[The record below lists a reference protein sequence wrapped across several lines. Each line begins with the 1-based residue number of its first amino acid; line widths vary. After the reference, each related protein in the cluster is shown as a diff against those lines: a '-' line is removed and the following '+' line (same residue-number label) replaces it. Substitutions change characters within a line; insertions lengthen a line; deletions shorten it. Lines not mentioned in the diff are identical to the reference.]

1 MPMGVCEK
9 VFQVKNS
16 LESMR
21 ILVDTREQ
29 NTERAQ
35 KRYQSFLCPYDRRKL
50 EYGDYAVNFQLAN
63 GEWIYPQTD
72 EKEKIYPFV
81 AIERKM
87 NLDEL
92 CQCFGRSRKRFER
105 EFDLAMEHSARL
117 YLLVEDATWEDVLSG
132 TYQSLMKPAAL
143 CASLLAWQARYDMKV
158 VFCKRGTSGTMIYQ
172 ILYRE
177 IKEFFEK
184 DLRREFLEK

>member
-1 MPMGVCEK
+1 MCI
-9 VFQVKNS
+9 
-16 LESMR
+16 R
-21 ILVDTREQ
+21 D
-29 NTERAQ
+29 RA
-35 KRYQSFLCPYDRRKL
+35 FGCPYDRCKL
-50 EYGDYAVNFQLAN
+50 EYGDYAVNIQLAD
-63 GEWIYPQTD
+63 GKWIYPQPD
-72 EKEKIYPFV
+72 EGKKIYPFV

-105 EFDLAMEHSARL
+105 EFDLAMEHGARL

-143 CASLLAWQARYDMKV
+143 CASLLAWQARYDMKI
-158 VFCKRGTSGTMIYQ
+158 VFCKRGTSGTMIYH

-177 IKEFFEK
+177 SKELFEK
-184 DLRREFLEK
+184 DLRREFLGK